1 MKKLFYFALVAIMA
15 TASVGC
21 SSSKKATDPIAKGDK
36 EVAIP
41 LSGAEYR
48 SDKKYWR
55 AVQMGTSSDVS
66 MAKKVAMQNAR
77 QDLAATVE
85 SQMKAVIE
93 NYGQN
98 AAAGSKNQNEALY
111 QELTRTVINRTL
123 VGVELVEEKLFKTEN
138 GDYRYHVCLQISKD
152 AMQEQ
157 LANEL
162 SENEILK
169 LEFDR
174 ERFKKIYDEELSKF
188 SQGK

>member
-1 MKKLFYFALVAIMA
+1 MKKFFYFALVAIMA
-15 TASVGC
+15 SASVSC
-21 SSSKKATDPIAKGDK
+21 SSSKVSDPIAKGDK
-36 EVAIP
+36 EVVIP
-41 LSGAEYR
+41 LSGAQYR